1 LAVALAGLL
10 PVLAGP
16 VRAADKGAVLVID
29 ANSGRILY
37 QRSADEPR
45 YPASLTK
52 LMTLYI
58 VFEQL
63 AQGRLSTHTQIEMTP
78 AAAAVAPS
86 KLDLEP
92 GEKIALIDAIKVLIT
107 KSANDVAVAIA
118 DHIAG
123 SETKFAQMMT
133 AKARQLG
140 MTHTVFQNASGLP
153 DEDQV
158 TTARDMLTLA
168 LHLQDDFPEQYGLFS
183 TRTFSYAGE
192 TFRNHNKLLFNY
204 AGTDGLKTGYTRAS
218 GFNLVAS
225 VRRGRKHVI
234 AAVFGGAS
242 ASSRDQ
248 AMRTYLNMGLV
259 KAATVVTRK
268 PMTPPLVA
276 ARHRPTVAAA
286 PAPRR
291 IERPAS
297 PAALP
302 PPPPVAVAQ
311 APRIVAAPEPVQR
324 VRVRPVSVMR
334 IEPAEPS
341 HAAPPAPEAAAA
353 AQPEAPDR
361 IEAIL
366 ARSPAATEPRPMRKW
381 VSASADLPWRLSGP
395 TTPAEPPAAA
405 PPAITGLPP
414 PAGEPPHLDTAPSGS
429 ARAEVAVA
437 PPTPPRPVPVAHR
450 IAPHLEPQ
458 PSAATAGDYVIQIG
472 AFQSAA
478 EAERRLAAVRERA
491 GSVLARKS
499 PVTQQV
505 THAGKVLYRAR
516 YAGFEAQ
523 TAAAAACAELKRF
536 KFDCLAMKAD

>member
-1 LAVALAGLL
+1 MVIALAALLPALAG
-10 PVLAGP
+10 
-16 VRAADKGAVLVID
+16 AAHAAEKGAVLIMD

-37 QRSADEPR
+37 QRAADERR

-58 VFEQL
+58 VFEQM
-63 AQGRLSTHTQIEMTP
+63 AQGRLKANTPIEMTP

-86 KLDLEP
+86 KLGLEP
-92 GEKIALIDAIKVLIT
+92 GEKIPLIDAIKVLIT

-123 SETKFAQMMT
+123 SEIKFAQLMN

-158 TTARDMLTLA
+158 TTARDILTLA

-234 AAVFGGAS
+234 GVVFGGAT
-242 ASSRDQ
+242 ASSRDH

-259 KAATVVTRK
+259 KASSVVTRK
-268 PMTPPLVA
+268 PATPPLVA
-276 ARHRPTVAAA
+276 ARRSPAPRPVATAA

-291 IERPAS
+291 VQRPAT
-297 PAALP
+297 AAP
-302 PPPPVAVAQ
+302 PPAPAIVAQ
-311 APRIVAAPEPVQR
+311 APRTETAPEPPQQ
-324 VRVRPVSVMR
+324 VRVRAVSLLR
-334 IEPAEPS
+334 IQPGTPDPAAADASEPAAEG
-341 HAAPPAPEAAAA
+341 
-353 AQPEAPDR
+353 PDS

-366 ARSPAATEPRPMRKW
+366 ASNPASPEPARPMRKW

-395 TTPAEPPAAA
+395 TKARDVPAAA
-405 PPAITGLPP
+405 PDPAVIALPP
-414 PAGEPPHLDTAPSGS
+414 RAGDPPNLDSAPII
-429 ARAEVAVA
+429 
-437 PPTPPRPVPVAHR
+437 PPRPVPVAHR
-450 IAPHLEPQ
+450 IAAPQ
-458 PSAATAGDYVIQIG
+458 PSPPATIAGGYVIQIG

-478 EAERRLAAVRERA
+478 EAEQRLAAVRGHA
-491 GSVLARKS
+491 GTLLARKS

-505 THAGKVLYRAR
+505 TLGGKVLYRAR
-516 YAGFEAQ
+516 YTGFAAQ
-523 TAAAAACAELKRF
+523 ADAAAACAQLKRRHV
-536 KFDCLAMKAD
+536 DCLPMKAD